1 MVKSALKDT
10 KSNLTPPYSY
20 PKSRDNGS
28 SLFTATAGSMTLA
41 NGHEVV
47 WALEAGKAFSPEW
60 WCSPGIREAAASPCV
75 EVFLGWVKSWLPSL
89 VSVMILLPG

>member
-41 NGHEVV
+41 NSHER
-47 WALEAGKAFSPEW
+47 WFGLFRLEKHFPQNGGAAL
-60 WCSPGIREAAASPCV
+60 ASGRLQP
-75 EVFLGWVKSWLPSL
+75 LPAWRFF
-89 VSVMILLPG
+89 